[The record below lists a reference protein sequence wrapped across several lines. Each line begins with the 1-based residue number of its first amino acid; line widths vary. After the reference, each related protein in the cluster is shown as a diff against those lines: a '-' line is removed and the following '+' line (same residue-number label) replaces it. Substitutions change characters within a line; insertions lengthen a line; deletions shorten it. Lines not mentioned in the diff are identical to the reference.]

1 MEIRRRIDGEST
13 KMCQLGLI
21 NSFLCKN
28 IFVESPIL
36 KDHGYN
42 VTQMS
47 YDFKSVEKRVTLN
60 GGMNQFKSVEKRVTL
75 NGKTPFLL
83 KILLMIL
90 N

>member
-21 NSFLCKN
+21 NSFLSKN
-28 IFVESPIL
+28 IFVESVL